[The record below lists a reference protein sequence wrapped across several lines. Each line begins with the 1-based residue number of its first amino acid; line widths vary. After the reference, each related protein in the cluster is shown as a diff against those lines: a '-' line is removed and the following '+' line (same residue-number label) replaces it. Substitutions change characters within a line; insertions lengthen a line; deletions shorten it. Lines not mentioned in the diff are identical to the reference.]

1 MTAALLLWSPENRHG
16 EASPSAGVCLSR
28 SCRVDKQ
35 KLFSVLFCSGMM
47 LLYFF
52 GTLYDRAKSRRGLA
66 LLLQSFIRAPH
77 IEPVSK
83 LSHFRGH
90 SYMIQLEQDVLSAKA
105 GKRSE
110 AHKSEP
116 QSLMSIT
123 YAVFCLKQKK
133 QT

>member
-35 KLFSVLFCSGMM
+35 KLFSVLFCSGTM

-66 LLLQSFIRAPH
+66 LLLQSFLRAPQ
-77 IEPVSK
+77 IEKVK
-83 LSHFRGH
+83 KIAALRGH
-90 SYMIQLEQDVLSAKA
+90 AYVIELDRDVLSM
-105 GKRSE
+105 RSE
-110 AHKSEP
+110 ERRLGKECVST
-116 QSLMSIT
+116 I
-123 YAVFCLKQKK
+123 
-133 QT
+133 